1 MRSNLEKLAEEL
13 KKKLEELVKNRLPK
27 SFARI
32 KIKYFKGED
41 KFIFLMLSYKILAQF
56 LDNKDILEPILEY
69 KNDEN
74 LFHKVKLA
82 LKELLESDLLIS
94 FFLAALKKD
103 ISEEIIKA
111 IQAKILF
118 EN

>member
-1 MRSNLEKLAEEL
+1 MQLKIVKLAEEL
-13 KKKLEELVKNRLPK
+13 KQKLEDIAKNKPPK
-27 SFARI
+27 SFSRI

-56 LDNKDILEPILEY
+56 LDNKDILELLLEY

-74 LFHKVKLA
+74 LFHKAELT
-82 LKELLESDLLIS
+82 LKELLESDLLAP
-94 FFLAALKKD
+94 FFIGALKKD
-103 ISEEIIKA
+103 ISEDVIKA